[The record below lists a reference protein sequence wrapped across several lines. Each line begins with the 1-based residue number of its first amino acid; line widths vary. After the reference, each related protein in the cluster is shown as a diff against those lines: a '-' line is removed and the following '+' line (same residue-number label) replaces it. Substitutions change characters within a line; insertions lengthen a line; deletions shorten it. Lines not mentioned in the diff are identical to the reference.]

1 VSPTPTVPPQPAD
14 ATPRDRR
21 QLLLEAGATVNGI
34 DFVEV
39 DPDQTALHVHFLNQV
54 PLYDPSAVPPVN
66 AFGSPD
72 PVTIAGGEV
81 IATVAVDPVDP
92 ATDIVAD
99 TAGRPVVNLTVAA
112 PGDFSTY
119 TLTIASPVLD
129 PLFQSM
135 PFSFKANCAT
145 TIDCATPPVVCP
157 PSPPESVTIDYTAKD
172 FGSFTRALSEFSA
185 TRYPAWVERS
195 EADLGIV
202 LMEAMAAVADELS
215 YYQDRVANEAHIAT
229 ATQRVSVVRQARLV
243 DYEPSPATAAL
254 VQLQL
259 DVDTRSSGGT
269 PTTLAITDP
278 VHVQAIGPDSVPID
292 FEVGDGLV
300 DPATGRQQS
309 FSYPVDSRWNR
320 WALGVVPAQLNLP
333 PYWLDDTTRCL
344 PAGATQLYL
353 GGWGHALQAGQQLL
367 LDTQGATSADPAV
380 REVVTIATPYSD
392 TSPQTMLVDPLF
404 DYEITLVE
412 LAAPTTLDHDLSVTQ
427 IAGNLVPAV
436 QGLSTTEWFWIP
448 TVGGSTPRPPF
459 PSNGEPVAGAV
470 VRQGPNST
478 PCEAVPVS
486 RYSLSQT
493 PLAWYPVGATEMTS
507 DDTPAP
513 SGAGQADTAVTAWP
527 ELVLEEVSYTGGPV
541 DPNVGQWP
549 YARWLL
555 DTDVDEAA
563 FTLTPEQYSPVL
575 TSGGST
581 WYDYDGDG
589 GTTVTFGD
597 GVFGVPPVP
606 GALFSAHYRVGGGQ
620 RGNVPAGA
628 ITTVVSAGAAPTV
641 LSCTNPFP
649 GTGGADEET
658 NAQVAV
664 RAPQQ
669 FAAEPLR
676 VVRASDYVAA
686 VASLPFVQ
694 QAGTSFRWTGSWLTV
709 FTAANAKGAEQPSLT
724 QMATVTDLLNQRR
737 LAGYESYVLPPA
749 YVSIDLTL
757 VVCAEPSAFNA
768 DVGAAVR
775 ARLEPGTVAGVVG
788 FFDHANWGFGQPLE
802 ASALL
807 AAVQGCPGVAGVYD
821 AQYRQRGV
829 QPTPVELPDVLEV
842 GPGAILRVDSDPS
855 RPDAGSL
862 SITVEGGK

>member
-1 VSPTPTVPPQPAD
+1 VSPAPTVPPQPAD

-21 QLLLEAGATVNGI
+21 QLLLQAGATVNGI

-39 DPDQTALHVHFLNQV
+39 DTDQTTLHVHFLNQV
-54 PLYDPSAVPPVN
+54 ALYDPSAVPPVN

-72 PVTIAGGEV
+72 PVTITGGEV
-81 IATVAVDPVDP
+81 LATVAVGPVDP
-92 ATDIVAD
+92 TTDLTAD
-99 TAGRPVVNLTVAA
+99 TSGRPVVTLTVAA

-129 PLFQSM
+129 PLFQSV

-157 PSPPESVTIDYTAKD
+157 PSTTEPVAIDYTAKD
-172 FGSFTRALSEFSA
+172 FGSFTRALREFSA
-185 TRYPAWVERS
+185 ARYPAWVERS
-195 EADLGIV
+195 EADLGTV
-202 LMEAMAAVADELS
+202 LMEAMAAIADELS
-215 YYQDRVANEAHIAT
+215 YYQDRVANEAHLAT
-229 ATQRVSVVRQARLV
+229 ASQRVSVVRQARLV

-269 PTTLAITDP
+269 PSTLDITAP
-278 VHVQAIGPDSVPID
+278 VHVQAIGPDSLPID

-300 DPATGRQQS
+300 DPATGLEQS

-320 WALGVVPAQLNLP
+320 WALDVVPAQLNLP
-333 PYWLDDTTRCL
+333 PYWLDDTTICL
-344 PAGATQLYL
+344 PAGSTQLYL

-367 LDTQGATSADPAV
+367 LDTRGATSADPSV
-380 REVVTIATPYSD
+380 REIVTIATPYDD
-392 TSPQTMLVDPLF
+392 TSPQTMLTDPLF

-412 LAAPTTLDHDLSVTQ
+412 LAAPTTLEHDLSVTQ

-448 TVGGSTPRPPF
+448 TVEGPVPSPPF
-459 PSNGEPVAGAV
+459 PANSQPVAGAV

-478 PCEAVPVS
+478 PCEVVPVS

-493 PLAWYPVGATEMTS
+493 PLAWFPVGATEETS
-507 DDTPAP
+507 DADT
-513 SGAGQADTAVTAWP
+513 GQADTAVTAWP
-527 ELVLEEVSYTGGPV
+527 ELVLEEVASAHGPV
-541 DPNVGQWP
+541 DPNTGQWP

-555 DTDVDEAA
+555 DTGVGEAA

-575 TSGGST
+575 TSNGST
-581 WYDYDGDG
+581 WYDYDGDN
-589 GTTVTFGD
+589 GTTITFGD
-597 GVFGVPPVP
+597 GAFGVPPVP
-606 GALFSAHYRVGGGQ
+606 GSLFSARYRVGGGQ

-628 ITTVVSAGAAPTV
+628 ITTVVSAGGGPAV

-649 GTGGADEET
+649 GAGGADQET

-664 RAPQQ
+664 RAPEQ

-709 FTAANAKGAEQPSLT
+709 FTAANAVGAEEPSIA
-724 QMATVTDLLNQRR
+724 QMATVTALLNQRR

-757 VVCAEPSAFNA
+757 VVCADSTAFNS
-768 DVGAAVR
+768 DVEAAVL
-775 ARLEPGTVAGVVG
+775 ARLQPGTVDGVVG
-788 FFDHANWGFGQPLE
+788 FFDHARWGFGQPLE

-807 AAVQGCPGVAGVYD
+807 AAVQGCVGVAGVYD

-829 QPTPVELPDVLEV
+829 QLTPQELPDVLEV
-842 GPGAILRVDSDPS
+842 GPGSILRVDNDPS

-862 SITVEGGK
+862 TVTVEGGK